1 MDINIKEL
9 TIRIFQVDPLS
20 KSLGENGN
28 QMKQGLIISSMIRGS
43 HNSYNNV

>member
-28 QMKQGLIISSMIRGS
+28 QMKHETLRINLRPNLQ
-43 HNSYNNV
+43 N